1 MTRPC
6 YVAVLQA
13 LLPAIAVCILGACG
27 GPAATTGSGRSGA
40 AVDQLII
47 SVHGQP
53 PTLNPLLSSGPGGLE
68 PDFLFSFL
76 TRVDADGN
84 TGPDLITEVP
94 TLQNGGIARDGLSLI
109 YHLRRNVRW
118 HDGRPLTSGD
128 VAFTFAAMKD
138 PRNDVSLPAPFD
150 DVRSVTVIDPYSFRV
165 ALKAPNSQVT
175 STFFA
180 SAWALPI
187 VPAHGFP
194 GGPGSLNHADFNGAP
209 IGSGPY
215 RLVQWVRGDHVT
227 LEANPYYFKG
237 VPHVRRLL
245 VRFNEW
251 ETAFNEFR
259 SGGLDA
265 LLNVP
270 VNYYTT
276 VSKLP
281 NQTTYRTPTAGYNFI
296 AFNMRNAVTAD
307 PAVRRAIALGI
318 NRQFLANGATR
329 GAVDASTAV
338 KGIFNAFYD
347 PHVAA
352 PAYDLPAARRLLDAA
367 GWRAGADGLR
377 RKNGVKLTLRII
389 SSTDF
394 VSQTVDI
401 VVQQQLHVIGV
412 DVNVKTFDLGAL
424 FDGQSGPIAR
434 GEFELFFTSFY
445 ALPAYYPAWFF
456 TCDAAR
462 ISGNYGA
469 YCDPVMDGWYHDSL
483 RRFDTAGLQRDF
495 TRMQRRMFVDMPIL
509 ALWQYTRVDVCR
521 STFVGCDTH
530 QTWPVAGIERWHGV
544 RS

>member
-1 MTRPC
+1 MTSQRFASGMRAAAL
-6 YVAVLQA
+6 VAMLVVA
-13 LLPAIAVCILGACG
+13 ACG
-27 GPAATTGSGRSGA
+27 PAVTRGTGRTGI
-40 AVDQLII
+40 DIEQLIV

-76 TRVDADGN
+76 TRVDTDGN

-94 TLQNGGIARDGLSLI
+94 TLQNGGIARDGMSLT

-118 HDGRPLTSGD
+118 HDGRPLTAAD

-138 PRNDVSLPAPFD
+138 PRNNVSLPAPFD
-150 DVRSVTVIDPYSFRV
+150 DVRSVTPIDRYSFHV

-194 GGPGSLNHADFNGAP
+194 DGPGSLNHAAFNGAP

-215 RLVQWVRGDHVT
+215 RLVEWVRGDHVT

-276 VSKLP
+276 VSKLS
-281 NQTTYRTPTAGYNFI
+281 NQATYKTPTAGYNFI
-296 AFNMRNAVTAD
+296 AFNMRNAITAD
-307 PAVRRAIALGI
+307 PAVRRAIALSI

-329 GAVDASTAV
+329 GAVDARTAV

-347 PHVAA
+347 PQITPPANDSAA
-352 PAYDLPAARRLLDAA
+352 AGRLLDGA
-367 GWRAGADGLR
+367 GWRAGPDGVR
-377 RKNGVKLTLRII
+377 RKDGVKLTLRII

-401 VVQQQLHVIGV
+401 VVQQQLHAVGI
-412 DVNVKTFDLGAL
+412 DVAVKTFDLGAL
-424 FDGQSGPIAR
+424 FDGESGPIAR
-434 GEFELFFTSFY
+434 GNFEMFFTSFY

-456 TCDAAR
+456 TCDAPR

-469 YCDPVMDGWYHDSL
+469 YCDPDMDRWYRDSL
-483 RRFDTAGLQRDF
+483 RRFDVAGLQRDF
-495 TRMQRRMFVDMPIL
+495 TLMQRRLLVDVPIL

-521 STFVGCDTH
+521 TTFVGCDTR
-530 QTWPVAGIERWHGV
+530 QTWPVAAIERWHGV